1 MRLESHREIRA
12 ALLQCGVLLVFQS
25 EAILSQEQRGSFQL
39 GAQIFCS
46 ARIARV
52 LELGANFA
60 VIADGKR
67 PEPAR
72 FTDAGLNGGI
82 EGGSLVV
89 ETVVAQ
95 VVTSAHN

>member
-60 VIADGKR
+60 VIADGKS

-72 FTDAGLNGGI
+72 FTDAGLKRAMEAGF
-82 EGGSLVV
+82 LVV
-89 ETVVAQ
+89 ENVVGQA
-95 VVTSAHN
+95 VNSVH